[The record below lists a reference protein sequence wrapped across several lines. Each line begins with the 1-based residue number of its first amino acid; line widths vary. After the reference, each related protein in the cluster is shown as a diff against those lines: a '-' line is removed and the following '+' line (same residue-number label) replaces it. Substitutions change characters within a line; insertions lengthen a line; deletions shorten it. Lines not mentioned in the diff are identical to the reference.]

1 MIEQMLKNQTIKVR
15 NIQTYYTGTTIIM
28 LHFHLKSSFG
38 TKVGS
43 PANLKNLDFHLP
55 VYQERL
61 PWSLKMLGLYYIA
74 FIR

>member
-1 MIEQMLKNQTIKVR
+1 
-15 NIQTYYTGTTIIM
+15 M
-28 LHFHLKSSFG
+28 LHFHLKSPFG

-43 PANLKNLDFHLP
+43 PANLKNLDFRLP

-74 FIR
+74 FIG